1 MAGVDKPLNEFG
13 VVDQI
18 IELVKGMPVN
28 DQRILL
34 EQLKDKVSKR
44 RRLHTRKPYFMVV
57 DYATHDRTYADFI
70 KDISFSGVFIQT
82 HKPFTIGQAISL
94 TFPLPD
100 QKKHIKING
109 EIIRTSE
116 EGIGVKFHMFDGS
129 QEEMIKSLLEM
140 I

>member
-1 MAGVDKPLNEFG
+1 MAGVNKPLKG
-13 VVDQI
+13 SGIVDQI
-18 IELVKGMPVN
+18 IELVKGMPAN
-28 DQRILL
+28 DQQELL
-34 EQLKDKVSKR
+34 EQLKNKVSKR
-44 RRLHTRKPYFMVV
+44 RRLHSRKPYFMVI

-70 KDISFSGVFIQT
+70 KDISVSGVFIQT
-82 HKPFTIGQAISL
+82 HKPFTVGQAISL

-109 EIIRTSE
+109 EIIRSSE
-116 EGIGVKFHMFDGS
+116 EGIGVKFHMFNGS